1 MFRSAEDSS
10 AGPGRPVSA
19 VLKSPSSGGS
29 PALYTYVPAPGVP
42 PISVFRIVDDAAAVA
57 AGRHAH
63 DFPAIAF
70 FEGDGGALVSG
81 SRRWSVCAG
90 DLFVIPPG
98 FVMAGGG
105 LPGPVGRRRPGG
117 GLSP

>member
-63 DFPAIAF
+63 DFPAIAL
-70 FEGDGGALVSG
+70 FEGDGGAPVSR
-81 SRRWSVCAG
+81 SRRGSGCAG
-90 DLFVIPPG
+90 GLFVIPPG

-105 LPGPVGRRRPGG
+105 GAAPGG
-117 GLSP
+117 APGAGGG